1 MKTNIKQLFSNTH
14 FKNGS
19 YSIGVTAIVLAIVIV
34 INLMVSQ
41 LPSTIKQIDISSNQ
55 IYSIGETTKEVL
67 NHLDK
72 EVNIVI
78 LATPDHTDPRITTLV
93 NNYKSLSDKIK
104 IETIDPVLRP
114 TALTEY
120 KAEANNLVISCE
132 ATGKSTTVPFEDIIL
147 YDEMSYYY
155 YGQYIETE
163 FDGEGQLT
171 SAIDFVTNEA
181 NKTIYTLS
189 GHGEAELSAS
199 VTDLIQKANMNL
211 SSVNLLTEGA
221 IPDDCDLL
229 LINAL
234 SSDISKDE
242 KDILLSYLKNGGH
255 MMVLFGST
263 EEALPNIESMLT
275 AYGLKMADGYIAD
288 TERYYQGNYYAIF
301 PELSTSHSINN
312 SANQDALALVNNVRG
327 MLEVTP
333 SRDSIVVEPFMS
345 TSANGY
351 AVTESEQVAGT
362 YILGATITEQ
372 VEVTET
378 KEEEKTTPSLERT
391 IDKEEQT
398 EQEENNNDSSE
409 PIEKEEDKKE
419 DGKKEKGSKEENSSE
434 GNSNKENS
442 AETDIETTKQ
452 KETKLTVISAGS
464 MIEEYLTANAPSLYN
479 LSLFMNAV
487 IWNFD
492 DVSNISIPSK
502 SLEVTYNTIPTAGFW
517 NMIFV
522 IVIPVV
528 VLVIGFV
535 VWFRRRRA

>member
-1 MKTNIKQLFSNTH
+1 MKANIKQLFSNTR

-19 YSIGVTAIVLAIVIV
+19 YSVGVTAIVLAIVIV
-34 INLMVSQ
+34 INLMVNQ
-41 LPSTIKQIDISSNQ
+41 LPSTIKQVDISSNQ
-55 IYSIGETTKEVL
+55 IYSIGEITKDVL
-67 NHLDK
+67 NDLDK
-72 EVNIVI
+72 EVKIVI
-78 LATPDHTDPRITTLV
+78 LATPDHTDPRIETLV

-104 IETIDPVLRP
+104 VETIDPVLRP

-120 KAEANNLVISCE
+120 EAEANNLVVSCE
-132 ATGKSTTVPFEDIIL
+132 ATGKSTAIPFEDIIL

-189 GHGEAELSAS
+189 GHGEDKLSTS

-211 SSVNLLTEGA
+211 ASINLLTDGA
-221 IPDDCDLL
+221 VPEDCDLL

-234 SSDISKDE
+234 SSDISSDE

-255 MMVLFGST
+255 MMVLFGSM
-263 EEALPNIESMLT
+263 EETFPNIESIL
-275 AYGLKMADGYIAD
+275 AEYGLEMADGYIAD

-312 SANQDALALVNNVRG
+312 SAKQDALALVNNVRG
-327 MLEVTP
+327 MVEVTP
-333 SRDSIVVEPFMS
+333 SRDSIAVEPFMS
-345 TSANGY
+345 TSSNGY

-362 YILGATITEQ
+362 YILGATVTEQ
-372 VEVTET
+372 VETTET
-378 KEEEKTTPSLERT
+378 KKEEKQIPSLERT
-391 IDKEEQT
+391 TDKKQQTEQKENINESNLDVIENEQNDKEE
-398 EQEENNNDSSE
+398 NN
-409 PIEKEEDKKE
+409 KEEDNE
-419 DGKKEKGSKEENSSE
+419 
-434 GNSNKENS
+434 KENNTKTDT
-442 AETDIETTKQ
+442 ETIEQ

-464 MIEEYLTANAPSLYN
+464 VIEEYVTANAPSLYN
-479 LSLFMNAV
+479 LNLFMNAV

-517 NMIFV
+517 NMV
-522 IVIPVV
+522 IVIIIPVIV
-528 VLVIGFV
+528 FVMGFTI
-535 VWFRRRRA
+535 WFRRRRA